1 MARATYIYHLI
12 DKKTGDERSFTVKH
26 EMVKHVQLMSGKD
39 DPNKRFHAKRFR
51 DGQDIHPQ
59 LFAIPHE

>member
-26 EMVKHVQLMSGKD
+26 EMVRHMYDTQPKGN
-39 DPNKRFHAKRFR
+39 PNERFHCKRFR
-51 DGQDIHPQ
+51 DGQDMHPT
-59 LFAIPHE
+59 LFTIND